1 MPSPTVTLAATQL
14 ALGTGGPPPVHEVSA
29 EGPVHLLRPGT
40 FHGAELADVEAG
52 PWMGLYRTAT
62 GYHLAPTELELDRFR
77 DTGAGDGPGERTG
90 ISVSAR
96 STRDQPLLLVR
107 GGTTWEAGPVR
118 TALGEGGLL
127 QPGERLGLDRG
138 AGDVD
143 LLVAYGTVQADVI
156 DPSSPVYEDYRLQ
169 LVALDDGRP
178 VRTQELAWSEAF
190 DLTRVPS
197 LWFAG
202 DLDRDGR
209 LDLVLD
215 LAPEEGEELVLYL
228 SSAAA
233 PGELVAEVAWR
244 RNTGC

>member
-1 MPSPTVTLAATQL
+1 MPSPTVSLAATHL
-14 ALGTGGPPPVHEVSA
+14 ALASGGLPADAVSA

-62 GYHLAPTELELDRFR
+62 GYHLAPTELALEPFR
-77 DTGAGDGPGERTG
+77 DAGAGDGPHERTG
-90 ISVSAR
+90 ISVSAT
-96 STRDQPLLLVR
+96 STREQPLFLVQ
-107 GGTTWEAGPVR
+107 GGTSWEAGPVQ

-138 AGDVD
+138 AGDAD
-143 LLVAYGTVQADVI
+143 LVVAYGSVQADVI
-156 DPSSPVYEDYRLQ
+156 DPSTPIYEDYRLQ
-169 LVALDDGRP
+169 LVAVDDGRP

-190 DLTRVPS
+190 DLSRVPS

-215 LAPEEGEELVLYL
+215 LAPEEGEELVLFL